1 MFTTMFFKSLLYCHH
16 VCQCYLQSGQ
26 TRIDVKTSAKTEK
39 KEKKKKNT
47 SVLDSADS
55 VIDIL

>member
-1 MFTTMFFKSLLYCHH
+1 MFFKSLLYCHH